1 MEFEQA
7 LETVIGIF
15 ARTGI
20 TNTTDLVTC
29 SFQQKVLIAECVIY
43 KKLDKTLL
51 VDPDFQQAIINRLR
65 ENDHT
70 EIYIVERIESG
81 EIKVH

>member
-1 MEFEQA
+1 MEFERA

-29 SFQQKVLIAECVIY
+29 SFQQKLLIAECVIF

-51 VDPDFQQAIINRLR
+51 VDPDFQQAILDRLR
-65 ENDHT
+65 QNDST
-70 EIYIVERIESG
+70 EIYLLDRIESG
-81 EIKVH
+81 EIKLH